1 MGFSID
7 VDESSFGAEVLE
19 RSQEQL
25 VVVDF
30 FATWCGPCK
39 LLKPMLEGLVPE
51 YDLTL
56 AKVDIDACPNL
67 AHEYGVEGVPDV
79 RFVWQGKVTSE
90 FVGVPS
96 EEALRDRLGQFGLRS
111 GLDEGLLAISAARS
125 MGDTAQVQTLIQQL
139 VNQYPSS
146 VQVIVLAVE
155 LFLEHGQLEVA
166 QKLVSRVEANVPR
179 EWTARVDGLKTLI
192 QLGKFVQSPPTDPA
206 TAHALDGDYLKV
218 AQSTLQGNYEAALSG
233 LLEILSCD
241 RKYQNDG
248 ARKTMIG
255 LFNVLGEDH
264 PLTKEYRK
272 RMMQAM
278 Y

>member
-1 MGFSID
+1 MGLSID
-7 VDESSFGAEVLE
+7 VDEQSFATAVLE
-19 RSQEQL
+19 RSQAQL

-56 AKVDIDACPNL
+56 AKVDIDQCPNL

-79 RFVWQGKVTSE
+79 RFVWQGQVTSE

-96 EEALRDRLGQFGLRS
+96 EEAIRDRIGQFGLRS

-125 MGDTAQVQTLIQQL
+125 AGDRAQVQALIQQL
-139 VNQYPSS
+139 VHQYPSS

-155 LFLEHGQLEVA
+155 LFLEHGQLEMA
-166 QKLVSRVEANVPR
+166 QTLVSRVEAHVPK
-179 EWTARVDGLKTLI
+179 EWATRVDGLKTLI
-192 QLGKFVQSPPTDPA
+192 GLGKFVQAPA
-206 TAHALDGDYLKV
+206 TEHALDSAYLAA
-218 AQSTLQGNYEAALSG
+218 AQAALQGNYEAALTG
-233 LLEILSCD
+233 LLEIVCCD
-241 RKYQNDG
+241 RKYQADG

-264 PLTKEYRK
+264 PLTRVYRK
-272 RMMQAM
+272 QMMQAM